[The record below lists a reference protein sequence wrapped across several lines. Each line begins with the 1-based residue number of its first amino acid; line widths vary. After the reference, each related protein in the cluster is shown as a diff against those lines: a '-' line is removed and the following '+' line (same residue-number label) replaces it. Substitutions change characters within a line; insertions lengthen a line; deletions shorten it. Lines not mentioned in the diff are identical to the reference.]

1 MNPTAGE
8 QSKKPYH
15 APRIED
21 YGNIQALTQ
30 AVGKSSRRDGGKIN
44 DRSRF

>member
-1 MNPTAGE
+1 MNPSAGE
-8 QSKKPYH
+8 PSKKTYH
-15 APRIED
+15 APTIEV